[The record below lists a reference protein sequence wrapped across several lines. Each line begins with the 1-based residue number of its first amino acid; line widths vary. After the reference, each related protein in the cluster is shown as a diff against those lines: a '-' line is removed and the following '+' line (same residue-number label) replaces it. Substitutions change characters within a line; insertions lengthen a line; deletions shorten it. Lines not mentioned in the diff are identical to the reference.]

1 MSLHAP
7 SPRILSLTRPHRQ
20 AWDTVSNP
28 QPPDV
33 IQTQKND
40 LDSFID
46 ASTAVQVQQ
55 IFEKM
60 IVVWPWKDRMLTAWN
75 LR

>member
-1 MSLHAP
+1 
-7 SPRILSLTRPHRQ
+7 
-20 AWDTVSNP
+20 
-28 QPPDV
+28 V